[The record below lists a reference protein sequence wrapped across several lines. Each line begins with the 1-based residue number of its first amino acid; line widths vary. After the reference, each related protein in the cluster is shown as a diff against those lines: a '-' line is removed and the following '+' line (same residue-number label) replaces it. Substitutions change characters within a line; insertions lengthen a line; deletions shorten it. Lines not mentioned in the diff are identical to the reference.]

1 MTAILSIALI
11 TFTLNNQAFL
21 KSVEGSAQINYNN
34 PLMGI
39 KFSIPVN
46 SEEKATFD
54 ESNIQPLG
62 NNSQTNTNDNR
73 SMISG

>member
-1 MTAILSIALI
+1 MTNALSQASMVTLAL
-11 TFTLNNQAFL
+11 L
-21 KSVEGSAQINYNN
+21 KLETEGPIIVHNDRLQEIMS
-34 PLMGI
+34 
-39 KFSIPVN
+39 